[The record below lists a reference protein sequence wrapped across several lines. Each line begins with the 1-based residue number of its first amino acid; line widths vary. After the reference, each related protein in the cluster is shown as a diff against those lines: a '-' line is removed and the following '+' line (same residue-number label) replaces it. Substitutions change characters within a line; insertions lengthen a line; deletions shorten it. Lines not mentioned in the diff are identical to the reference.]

1 MKTATLNNGIEMPMI
16 GFGVYQVSD
25 EETEKAVL
33 SALEQGYCLLD
44 TAAIYGNEAGV
55 GRAIKASGIP
65 REEIFITTKLWIQRQ
80 DAFNGTQKAL
90 DESLRRLGLD
100 YVDLYLMHQ
109 PFGDV
114 HEEWRAMET
123 ALKAGK
129 TRAIGVSNFHMDR
142 LADLIT
148 CHDTVPAV
156 NQIETHPFYQREAEL
171 AFHKELGILQQS
183 WGPLAEGKFDIFH
196 NPVLSEIAAKHG
208 KSVAQVIL
216 RWLNQRGIAVIP
228 KSVTPS
234 RVQENIAIFDFP
246 LNDEQLAQ
254 ISSLEQG
261 QSLFF
266 DHRSPERVKWLSE
279 INAIA
284 ITEN

>member
-33 SALEQGYCLLD
+33 SALEQGYRLLD

-65 REEIFITTKLWIQRQ
+65 REEIFVTTKLWIQRQ

-90 DESLRRLGLD
+90 DESLHRLGLD

-109 PFGDV
+109 PLGDV

-171 AFHKELGILQQS
+171 AFHKELGILQQA

-208 KSVAQVIL
+208 KSVAQVVL
-216 RWLNQRGIAVIP
+216 RWLNQRGVAIIP
-228 KSVTPS
+228 KSVKVE
-234 RVQENIAIFDFP
+234 RMLENRAIFDFT
-246 LNDEQLAQ
+246 LDEQDLAQ
-254 ISSLEQG
+254 IATLNRDEII
-261 QSLFF
+261 FN
-266 DHRSPERVKWLSE
+266 HRDPKMVQWL
-279 INAIA
+279 AQA
-284 ITEN
+284 RG